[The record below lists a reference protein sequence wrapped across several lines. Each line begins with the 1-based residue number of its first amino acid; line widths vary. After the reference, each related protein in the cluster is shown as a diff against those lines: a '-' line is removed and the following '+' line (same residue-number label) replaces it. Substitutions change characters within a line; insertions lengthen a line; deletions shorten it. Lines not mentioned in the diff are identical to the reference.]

1 MGASLGLEFAF
12 NVDVRYIFF
21 KFFFFK
27 VQASRKPTDGSKNKK
42 QLKMSNKIH

>member
-21 KFFFFK
+21 KFF
-27 VQASRKPTDGSKNKK
+27 
-42 QLKMSNKIH
+42 LKYRLLGNQQMDQRTKHS